1 MKKSIVIIGG
11 GTGSFTLLSGLKKH
25 NVNLTALVSMADDGG
40 STGVLRDEYGVLP
53 PGDVRQ
59 CLVALSSSQSLRD
72 LFTYRFS
79 DGTFNGHSFGNVFLS
94 TAEKVTGNFE
104 SAVDLAAEVL
114 NITGTVLPITTTNT
128 KLALTTQAGDMVVG
142 EYKIAHSN
150 MQDKPQLSLLPS
162 ALITDRAKHAIQHA
176 DLVVIAPG
184 SLYGSLAPALL
195 VGGVGEALRATSAT
209 IAYVCNLVTKPKQTD
224 GFMVHDYVSEVE
236 RFIGYE
242 CIDTVIYNTDEPPPS
257 LIKKYTHD
265 GEYIVDFDLDY
276 MHGMH
281 YSAIGA
287 PLVAEEPVTAQS
299 AGDEIAHARTLIR
312 HNTDELARIL
322 LTL

>member
-1 MKKSIVIIGG
+1 MKNIVVIGG

-25 NVNLTALVSMADDGG
+25 DVFLTALVSMADDGG

-72 LFTYRFS
+72 LFSYRFS

-94 TAEKVTGNFE
+94 TAQKVSGDFEK
-104 SAVDLAAEVL
+104 AVDLAAEVL
-114 NITGTVLPITTTNT
+114 GISGKVLPITTTDT
-128 KLALTTQAGDMVVG
+128 KLALVTAQGDTVIG

-150 MQDKPQLSLLPS
+150 MKERPNLSLLPQ
-162 ALITDRAKHAIQHA
+162 AVITERAKKAIYDA
-176 DLVVIAPG
+176 DLIVIAPG

-195 VGGVGEALRATSAT
+195 VNGVGEALSTTNAS

-224 GFMVHDYVSEVE
+224 GFKVHDYVSEVE
-236 RFIGYE
+236 RFIGNE

-265 GEYIVDFDLDY
+265 GEFIVEFDLDH

-281 YSAIGA
+281 YNAIGA
-287 PLVAEEPVTAQS
+287 PLVAEEPITPSA

-322 LTL
+322 LSL